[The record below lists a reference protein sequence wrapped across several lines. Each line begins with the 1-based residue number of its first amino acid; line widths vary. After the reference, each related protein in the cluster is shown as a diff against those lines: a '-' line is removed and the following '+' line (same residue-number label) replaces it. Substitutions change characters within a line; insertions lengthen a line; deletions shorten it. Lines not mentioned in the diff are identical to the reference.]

1 MAATPPAATTGQSG
15 MLAPT
20 GPPATSSA
28 DPVTV
33 PAMQTWERGGA
44 DFVLPA
50 GLVWIE
56 IDGRYAAELRD
67 DAETFQSDLRT
78 LTGRRVM
85 VRVSRDGRP
94 GGDGGVGT
102 ASIRMTLDPGDD
114 TRGPEQ
120 YTMTVD
126 RAITLSGATP
136 DGVFAATRSVL
147 QLLRQSD
154 RIPGGSATDWPA
166 YPERSLMV
174 DVGRKY
180 FTTQWMRRQIREL
193 SYLKF
198 NQVRWHITDNQGFRI
213 ESRTHPEVV
222 SPEHWTRQQ
231 VRDLVAYAAKYHVE
245 VIPEFEMP
253 GHMQFALRE
262 HPELQV
268 VDRNGNRNPNNLD
281 PTNPAA
287 RAFVKDLLDEL
298 VPLFDGRYIHTGGDE
313 FTSDWAAYPVLT
325 DWARAH
331 YGPEANAHDSV
342 LDFTNFLDDIVRS
355 HGKTMR
361 IWNDGAQGGAVVE
374 ANRDIVLEYWSIQ
387 HGSVR
392 AQEFLDAGYQLVN
405 ANRGVLYDVPGVTPD
420 YNNLDPRVIYDQW
433 DMSQWPDAL
442 GPNLTDPHAPGI
454 LGGQLHVW
462 NDLPGAMTEDQQAGR
477 LAMPLRAMTEHLWDS
492 NRAAA
497 SWDALAAH
505 AFAVGHEPHWDHELA
520 SATGNLAL
528 GRLAWSSSREL
539 RHCHEAALVDGDPAT
554 RWCGPKTAPQ
564 SVVVDLGRS
573 VDLSTVVLRWETAYA
588 KGYSIEVSDD
598 RRAWRIFAT
607 TSTSDGGLDVLRA
620 RGHGRYLRLSMTERG
635 TTYGYSLYEMEVYGP
650 DSLVPVEFTVDAG
663 PPAVIVGQDRAPA
676 RATLSVRNDS
686 PEPATLV
693 WSADPPPGIAVEPSS
708 GVLQV
713 GAGQTVVADLALSGQ
728 VSDPGSVQINVA
740 GREQGDL
747 VPLAKDT
754 IGVSVPLET
763 LAEAFTNIGI
773 TSDDNI
779 NPPGLGAG
787 FGGAGTSYSFQALAA
802 AGLTPGEVVTVS
814 GVDLTWP
821 DVAPGE
827 RGNVLAN
834 GQSFSLRGQGST
846 VGVLAASTYGPVTND
861 WVVHYADGTSQ
872 VVRARTPDWA
882 ATPPAGSVR
891 VAEMPYQNIVPTG
904 QRARRTYVFFVG
916 LPVDPKK
923 QVEAVSLPRVSAVV
937 QQGVPALHVFALG
950 IA

>member
-1 MAATPPAATTGQSG
+1 
-15 MLAPT
+15 
-20 GPPATSSA
+20 
-28 DPVTV
+28 
-33 PAMQTWERGGA
+33 
-44 DFVLPA
+44 
-50 GLVWIE
+50 
-56 IDGRYAAELRD
+56 
-67 DAETFQSDLRT
+67 
-78 LTGRRVM
+78 LTGRRVK
-85 VRVSRDGRP
+85 VRVSRAGWT

-102 ASIRMTLDPGDD
+102 ASIRMTLDPRDAAH
-114 TRGPEQ
+114 GPEQ

-126 RAITLSGATP
+126 QAITLSGTTP
-136 DGVFAATRSVL
+136 AGVFAGTRTVL

-154 RIPGGSATDWPA
+154 RITGGSATDWPA

-174 DVGRKY
+174 DLGRKY
-180 FTTQWMRRQIREL
+180 FTTQWMRREIREL

-213 ESRTHPEVV
+213 ASRTHPEVV
-222 SPEHWTRQQ
+222 SPDHWTQQQ

-245 VIPEFEMP
+245 VIPEIEMP

-262 HPELQV
+262 HPELQM
-268 VDRNGNRNPNNLD
+268 VDRSGNRNPNNLD
-281 PTNPAA
+281 PTNPDA

-313 FTSDWAAYPVLT
+313 FTDDWNAYPALT
-325 DWARAH
+325 DWAKVH
-331 YGPEANAHDSV
+331 YGPDANAHDAV
-342 LDFTNFLDDIVRS
+342 LDFTNFLDDVVRS

-361 IWNDGAQGGAVVE
+361 IWNDGAQGGSQVE

-392 AQEFLDAGYQLVN
+392 AQEFLDAGYQLIN
-405 ANRGVLYDVPGVTPD
+405 ANRGVLYDVPGVTPS
-420 YNNLDPRVIYDQW
+420 YNNVDPRVIYDQW

-477 LAMPLRAMTEHLWDS
+477 LAMPLRAMAEHLWDS

-497 SWDALAAH
+497 NWDELAAH
-505 AFAVGHEPHWDHELA
+505 AFAAGHEPQWEHELDTA
-520 SATGNLAL
+520 SGNLAL

-539 RHCHEAALVDGDPAT
+539 RSCHEAALVDGDPAT
-554 RWCGPKTAPQ
+554 RWCGPKTAAQ
-564 SVVVDLGRS
+564 SLVIDLGRS

-588 KGYSIEVSDD
+588 KSYSIDVSDD
-598 RRAWRIFAT
+598 RETWRPFAS
-607 TSTSDGGLDVLRA
+607 TSASDGGLDIVRA
-620 RGHGRYLRLSMTERG
+620 SGHGRYLRLSMTERG
-635 TTYGYSLYEMEVYGP
+635 TVYGYSLYELEAYGP
-650 DSLVPVEFTVDAG
+650 DSLVPVEFSVDAG
-663 PPAVIVGQDRAPA
+663 PPAVIVGTGRAPA

-686 PEPATLV
+686 PEAAALS
-693 WSADPPPGIAVEPSS
+693 WSADPTSGITVEPSS

-713 GAGQTVVADLALSGQ
+713 GAGETAVADLAISGQ
-728 VSDPGSVQINVA
+728 VSDPGSVRITVS
-740 GREQGDL
+740 GRTQRDL
-747 VPLAKDT
+747 TPLGSDT
-754 IGVSVPLET
+754 IGVSVPLDS
-763 LAEAFTNIGI
+763 LAEDFTNIGI

-802 AGLTPGEVVTVS
+802 AGLTPGTVVTVS

-821 DVAPGE
+821 DVGPGE
-827 RGNVLAN
+827 PGNVLAN
-834 GQSFSLRGQGST
+834 GQSFTLRGQGST

-861 WVVHYADGTSQ
+861 WVVHYTDGTSQ

-891 VAEMPYQNIVPTG
+891 VADMPYQNIVPTG
-904 QRARRTYVFFVG
+904 QRARRTFVFFVG
-916 LPVDPKK
+916 LPVDPSK

-950 IA
+950 VG